1 MGVYILEFR
10 LNPRR
15 IAAGMLIVIALLA
28 AMHVAQL
35 CVYYYVGDPDVF
47 DFLELI
53 DFDYEANLP
62 SLYSSLAILFCAVLL
77 WLIAVD
83 KKASGEAYRYHWL
96 GLAVIFTFLGVDEA
110 ISLHEEI
117 GDLVEAVAWFEAAG
131 YLFFAWVVPYGML
144 LVVFAVIYFKFVLSL
159 PRKTMLMFVVAGCL
173 FIFGAVGIEIISARE
188 ADLHGSE
195 TVYYSVLYT
204 LEELCEMI
212 AIVLFS
218 NGLLRYMEAE
228 KGAVIFRIGDAEKE

>member
-1 MGVYILEFR
+1 LEFR

-28 AMHVAQL
+28 TLHVAQL

-62 SLYSSLAILFCAVLL
+62 SFYSSLAILFCAVLL
-77 WLIAVD
+77 WIIGVD
-83 KKASGEAYRYHWL
+83 KKASKSAYSYHWL
-96 GLAVIFTFLGVDEA
+96 GLAAIFTFLGVDEA

-117 GDLVEAVAWFEAAG
+117 GDLVEALAWFEAAG
-131 YLFFAWVVPYGML
+131 YLFFAWVVPYGL
-144 LVVFAVIYFKFVLSL
+144 LLLVFAVAYFKFVFAL
-159 PRKTMLMFVVAGCL
+159 PPKTRLTFILAGSL
-173 FIFGAVGIEIISARE
+173 FIFGAVGLEIISARE
-188 ADLHGSE
+188 ADLHSSE

-228 KGAVIFRIGDAEKE
+228 KGTVVFRIGNTKT

>member
-1 MGVYILEFR
+1 LEFR

-35 CVYYYVGDPDVF
+35 CVYYYVGDSDVF
-47 DFLELI
+47 DFVELI